1 MKLEELQALL
11 REMGVVGAGGAGFPS
26 YAKLSAKADTLIL
39 NCAECEPLL
48 KVHRQ
53 VIEEYPFEVLSA
65 LSAVLESTGAER
77 GIIAIK
83 AHYRSAVEAI
93 EAELSAFP
101 KISLHKLQAVYPA
114 GDEIILIKEVTGKTV
129 APGQLP
135 LSVGVTVCNVE
146 SMYNIYHALDGKP
159 VTDKYVTVAGEVASP
174 VTLLVPIGTKISEL
188 LTAAGGVTCEEY
200 ELISGGPMMGR
211 RVSAAEVVTKTTNAI
226 LVLPSNHTVVKNKL
240 RNPKINLRRTMSV
253 CCQCRSCTDL
263 CSRNVLGYPVEP
275 HLVMRVLSNGGRGDL
290 EALKGS
296 LFCSGCGLCET
307 YSCPQG
313 LSPKLMIDQ
322 MKAAARAKGLKLP
335 ENVAIDPNRRDADLK
350 KVSVERLTMRLG
362 LKKYDMTA
370 PISEDFETKRVKL
383 MLSQSI
389 GAPAEAVVSKGDTVQ
404 RGALIA
410 KAKDGALSVAL
421 HASIDGVVE
430 NVTDRYIQIKKVK

>member
-11 REMGVVGAGGAGFPS
+11 REMGIVGAGGAGFPS
-26 YAKLSAKADTLIL
+26 YAKLSEKADTVIL

-65 LSAVLESTGAER
+65 LSEVLAATGAKR

-93 EAELSAFP
+93 EAELPSFP
-101 KISLHKLQAVYPA
+101 KISLHKLAAVYPA
-114 GDEIILIKEVTGKTV
+114 GDEIILIKEVTGKLV
-129 APGQLP
+129 APGKLP

-146 SMYNIYHALDGKP
+146 SMYNIYRALEGTP

-174 VTLLVPIGTKISEL
+174 VTLLVPLGTRISEL
-188 LTAAGGVTCEEY
+188 IEAAGGATCEDY

-211 RVSAAEVVTKTTNAI
+211 RISAAEVVTKTTNAI
-226 LVLPSNHTVVKNKL
+226 LVLPSDHTVIKNKL

-275 HLVMRVLSNGGRGDL
+275 HLVMRVLSNGGRGDV

-313 LSPKLMIDQ
+313 LSPKQMIDQ

-335 ENVAIDPNRRDADLK
+335 ENVEADPNRRDADLK

-362 LKKYDMTA
+362 LKKYDVTA
-370 PISEDFETKRVKL
+370 PICEEFATRRVKL

-389 GAPAEAVVSKGDTVQ
+389 GAPSEAIVSKGDRVT
-404 RGALIA
+404 RGTMIA

-430 NVTDRYIQIKKVK
+430 NVTDRYIQIKTVK